1 MRLPVRE
8 IKSLILAGF
17 LFLGGSQIL
26 NAQAAPQTELQKKIE
41 GYLRHIYAFGP
52 EVKLTI
58 PEPKDSEIVGLLVTT
73 VELTS
78 GESRDTAKMYIS
90 KDGKYLFRGDVSDM
104 SKDPL
109 AETRSKIDLKNA
121 PSTGNANGSVT
132 VVEFADFECP
142 ICRQL
147 HDQLKNLLPNY
158 PQVKFYF
165 KDFPIEQI
173 HPWAKTAAVAG
184 RCAYNQKPTAFWKIY
199 DGFYD
204 GQDLV
209 SAANAWDKAVDF
221 AGQAGLDQTAFKS
234 CLGSPE
240 AAAAIEASV
249 ANARLLEVTSTPTIF
264 VNGRRVV
271 GADAATIE
279 RYIQYELA
287 GQKPS
292 AHSAKN

>member
-1 MRLPVRE
+1 MREL
-8 IKSLILAGF
+8 KSLILAVI
-17 LFLGGSQIL
+17 LFLGGAGSL

-58 PEPKDSEIVGLLVTT
+58 PEPKDSEISGLLVTT
-73 VELTS
+73 VELSS
-78 GESRDTAKMYIS
+78 GEGHDTAKMYVS
-90 KDGKYLFRGDVSDM
+90 KDGRYLFRGDVSDM
-104 SKDPL
+104 GKDPM
-109 AETRSKIDLKNA
+109 AENRKKLELKDA
-121 PSTGNANGSVT
+121 PSTGNPNGSVT

-147 HDQLKNLLPNY
+147 HDQMRNLLPNY

-173 HPWAKTAAVAG
+173 HPWAKTAALAG
-184 RCAYNQKPTAFWKIY
+184 RCAYNQKPTAFWKFY

-221 AGQAGLDQTAFKS
+221 AGQAGLDQNAFKT
-234 CLGSPE
+234 CLASPE
-240 AAAAIEASV
+240 AAAAVDSSV
-249 ANARLLEVTSTPTIF
+249 ANARSLEVTSTPTIF

-271 GADAATIE
+271 GADVATIE
-279 RYIQYELA
+279 RYIQYEIG

-292 AHSAKN
+292 ARSAKN